1 MVHGVRQGSGESAGN
16 SGMMMMMM
24 MMMMGI
30 AICLGTMMMS
40 FEHLEKKRLQM

>member
-16 SGMMMMMM
+16 SGM